1 MYFLL
6 KFLLNGWKKKQANS
20 FQKFMPRL
28 IIKAPVYMRTMV
40 VVAQLIQ
47 EQIKMKENQNLAVVL
62 RCSVKK
68 VFLKI
73 LQYSEENSRVGASF

>member
-28 IIKAPVYMRTMV
+28 IIKVPVYMRTMV

-68 VFLKI
+68 LFLKI